1 MRLQNVESGHRLR
14 QKLLLL
20 FIQLISFRKPLDV
33 VKLFM
38 YRPEYFGRPF
48 CRLGHDILRGPS
60 DWSVGERELFGAFT
74 SKLNKCVF

>member
-1 MRLQNVESGHRLR
+1 MRLQKVESGHRLQ

-38 YRPEYFGRPF
+38 YRPEYFGRDF
-48 CRLGHDILRGPS
+48 CGLGHDMLRGPS
-60 DWSVGERELFGAFT
+60 SWSVGERELFGAFT
-74 SKLNKCVF
+74 SKLNQCLF

>member
-1 MRLQNVESGHRLR
+1 MRLQKVESGHRLE
-14 QKLLLL
+14 QKLLLF

-38 YRPEYFGRPF
+38 YRPEYFGKQF
-48 CRLGHDILRGPS
+48 CSLGHDLLRGPS

>member
-1 MRLQNVESGHRLR
+1 MRLQKVESGHRLQ
-14 QKLLLL
+14 QKLFLL
-20 FIQLISFRKPLDV
+20 FIQFISFRKPFDV

-38 YRPEYFGRPF
+38 YRPEYFGRNF
-48 CRLGHDILRGPS
+48 CGLAQDVMRGPS

>member
-1 MRLQNVESGHRLR
+1 MRLQKVESGHRPK

-20 FIQLISFRKPLDV
+20 FIQLISLRQPLDV

-38 YRPEYFGRPF
+38 YRPEYFGKDF
-48 CRLGHDILRGPS
+48 CSLGQQLLRGPS
-60 DWSVGERELFGAFT
+60 SWSVGERELFGAFT